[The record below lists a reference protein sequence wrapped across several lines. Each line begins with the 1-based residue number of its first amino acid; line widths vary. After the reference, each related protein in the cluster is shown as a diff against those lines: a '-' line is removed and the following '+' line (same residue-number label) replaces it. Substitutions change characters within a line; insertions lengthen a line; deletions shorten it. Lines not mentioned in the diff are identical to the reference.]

1 MPPITV
7 LRDNSL
13 SQSLRP
19 CSQDHGIHDGNRI
32 EIRCFEGTS
41 CSTSSNN
48 SPYSKSTISSLFPP
62 PEVPCLRA
70 MLNSTALGSSH
81 RLHRRASGVDMVGL
95 SIGMSFLF
103 VILGILGCV
112 MLGKKGKDRK
122 GKGSNKR
129 KKSIRIRRRQS
140 ACQHANTYQTTQRST
155 HAHLHGH
162 QVYDHRHGHTRH
174 HRSHSRRQDWTIQ
187 HPQMV
192 LEDPRVWTSYP
203 EPIHVAHG
211 GPPNDMDAPQDD
223 ARDKQPNN
231 GWDWMRWQMG
241 SD

>member
-1 MPPITV
+1 MMPPITV

-13 SQSLRP
+13 SQSLRR
-19 CSQDHGIHDGNRI
+19 CSKDHGIQDGNQI

-41 CSTSSNN
+41 CLTSSIN
-48 SPYSKSTISSLFPP
+48 SPYSKSTIRDFFPP

-70 MLNSTALGSSH
+70 TLDNTRSGSFH

-112 MLGKKGKDRK
+112 ILGKKGKDRK

-129 KKSIRIRRRQS
+129 TKSIKIRRRQS
-140 ACQHANTYQTTQRST
+140 AYQTKRST

-192 LEDPRVWTSYP
+192 LEDPGAWTSYP
-203 EPIHVAHG
+203 EPIHVAHRG
-211 GPPNDMDAPQDD
+211 SPNDMDAPQDD
-223 ARDKQPNN
+223 ARDEQLNN
-231 GWDWMRWQMG
+231 DWDWMRWQMG

>member
-1 MPPITV
+1 MPPIT
-7 LRDNSL
+7 LFSDNSL
-13 SQSLRP
+13 SQSLRR
-19 CSQDHGIHDGNRI
+19 CSQDHGIQDGNQI
-32 EIRCFEGTS
+32 EPRCLERTA
-41 CSTSSNN
+41 CSTPSSD
-48 SPYSKSTISSLFPP
+48 SHYSKSTIRNLFPSPKVPYLRP
-62 PEVPCLRA
+62 P
-70 MLNSTALGSSH
+70 LNNIGSGSFH

-112 MLGKKGKDRK
+112 MLGKKGNDRK
-122 GKGSNKR
+122 HKGSNKR
-129 KKSIRIRRRQS
+129 TKSIRIRRRQS
-140 ACQHANTYQTTQRST
+140 AWQHANTYQTKRST

-162 QVYDHRHGHTRH
+162 QVDDHRHGHTRH

-192 LEDPRVWTSYP
+192 LEDPGAWTSYP

-223 ARDKQPNN
+223 ARDDQPNN